1 MDLPERKIHKIEI
14 TENKKEK
21 LRNFICQEETEKL
34 TQFLDDELIN
44 GSSIELKFEK
54 SKEERIKFH

>member
-1 MDLPERKIHKIEI
+1 MDLPERKIRKIEI

-21 LRNFICQEETEKL
+21 LKNFIGQEETEKL
-34 TQFLDDELIN
+34 IQFLDDELIN
-44 GSSIELKFEK
+44 GSSIDLKFEK